1 MTAINASRERGW
13 VVNEPKTASGD
24 RSGRRFLVKAASN
37 SPREGQGVAGSSLKL
52 EKIFEVD
59 EVSAKG
65 VAAGKAWFVAE
76 AGDALAENPWDAAH
90 ALGRGGF
97 GVAAQGIDLVEPDIE
112 QPIWP
117 RSLNGPAEMPAA
129 TDPCFLNPQD
139 RRLPRGAGYGWHLGD
154 DYSQLASAR
163 DRLKA
168 TRGKVV
174 IAHLDTGYDPTHRVR
189 PTDLDLS
196 RQRNFTGEG
205 ALNDAQ
211 DRAVQSQFTN
221 RGHGHATL
229 GLLAGSYSD
238 AVMAAEPVSEGP
250 LGGAPMATIIPIR
263 VADAV
268 ALFWT
273 SAIAKGIA
281 YAADQKADVLSLS
294 MGGVASFAWADAV
307 NRAYEQGM
315 VLVAAAGN
323 NYAHLPTRHI
333 VHPARF
339 QRVIAACGL
348 MADHRPYDN
357 RQPDIMQGN
366 FGPHSKMATAMAGFT
381 PNVPWP
387 KFGCPEAVGLH
398 GSGTSSATP
407 QIAAA
412 AALWILKHRK
422 MLEAYPEPWM
432 RGEAVRQA
440 LFEAARIPETVMS
453 AEEGREKLGQGMIQ
467 ALAALEIEPAAAD
480 QLRRPPRDTALFAA
494 FRVLT
499 GLGLVGASPRA
510 SMLALEM
517 TQLSQTGAG
526 IEAVTT
532 DPDAP
537 DERLSDTDR
546 RRYVEALL
554 DDRRLSRTLRE
565 FLDPRTMRHDQGGGD
580 GGGRGS
586 KAVRA
591 PEQPGPVQR
600 RIVRTPPAER
610 KLRIFA
616 SDPSF
621 AGVHETAHLSE
632 VTVSVPWEGALRGQA
647 ALQPGPVGE
656 YLEIVD
662 VDPASGC
669 AYPPVDLNDP
679 YLLATD
685 GHAPSE
691 SNPQFHQQMVYAVAM
706 TTIRNFEQALGRVAL
721 WAPERRMWEGL
732 EGKTVYEDFFVRRL
746 RVYPHALREAN
757 AYYSPRKKAL
767 LFGYFPAEPSTTG
780 STVPGS
786 TVFTCLSHDIIAHEV
801 THALLD
807 GLHRRYQEATNPD
820 MPAFHEAF
828 ADIVA
833 IFQHFSLPNLLE
845 QELQR
850 TAGDLGQGVRL
861 AELARQF
868 GEGIGRSAA
877 LRSAIGDD
885 PSKIDYRNLV
895 EPHDRGAILLAAV
908 FSAFL
913 TIYRSRS
920 ADLRRIAEDSG
931 GALRPG
937 SIHPDLLRRLADEAR
952 KSASHV
958 LRMCI
963 RALDYCPP
971 VDLTFGDYLRAL
983 ITADADL
990 VPDDRLGYRVAFL
1003 EAFRTRGIYP
1013 DDLRTVSTESLRW
1026 QEPTI
1031 PLQGLGEIIAELDLS
1046 WDLEADRARAAS
1058 SRMVNGGKFHDW
1070 LEKRLTPALAAQ
1082 LGLRLDLGPGGKE
1095 AGGGGCAC
1103 ERPESAP
1110 GKLRFEV
1117 HSIRPARRVA
1127 PDGGFLTDLV
1137 VILAQRHCECLGDN
1151 EASGP
1156 GFWQRGGCTLLID
1169 TRRGRERVRYCISKR
1184 IDAPSRIAR
1193 ARAFSATRSEGLRGL
1208 YFGTDLG
1215 EPFAMLHR
1223 GH

>member
-1 MTAINASRERGW
+1 MR
-13 VVNEPKTASGD
+13 
-24 RSGRRFLVKAASN
+24 AASN
-37 SPREGQGVAGSSLKL
+37 TPPESRGIAGTGLTL
-52 EKIFEVD
+52 EKMFEVD
-59 EVSAKG
+59 DGSAKG
-65 VAAGKAWFVAE
+65 MGPGKAWFVAE
-76 AGDALAENPWDAAH
+76 VSDALAENPWDAAH
-90 ALGRGGF
+90 AIGRDGF
-97 GVAAQGIDLVEPDIE
+97 GLNGHGADRIEPDIE

-117 RSLNGPAEMPAA
+117 RGLTGPDEVSAA

-139 RRLPRGAGYGWHLGD
+139 RRLPRGAGYGWHLGE
-154 DYSQLASAR
+154 DYSQLAAAR
-163 DRLKA
+163 ESLSSTSSR
-168 TRGKVV
+168 VV
-174 IAHLDTGYDPTHRVR
+174 VAHLDTGYDPTHHVQPRH
-189 PTDLDLS
+189 LDLA

-205 ALNDAQ
+205 ALHDAQ
-211 DRAVQSQFTN
+211 DRAALSRLTN

-229 GLLAGSYSD
+229 SLLAGTYTGQVVAD
-238 AVMAAEPVSEGP
+238 EPIVAGP
-250 LGGAPMATIIPIR
+250 LGGAPMATVIPIR
-263 VADAV
+263 VANAV

-273 SAIAKGIA
+273 SAVAKGIV
-281 YAADQKADVLSLS
+281 YAADEGADVLSLS

-307 NRAYEQGM
+307 NRAYDQGM

-323 NYAHLPTRHI
+323 NHAHLPTRHI

-339 QRVIAACGL
+339 QRVVAACGL

-381 PNVPWP
+381 PNVPWT
-387 KFGCPEAVGLH
+387 KFGCKQAIGLH
-398 GSGTSSATP
+398 GSGTSAATP

-412 AALWILKHRK
+412 AALWILKHREA
-422 MLEAYPEPWM
+422 LEAYREPWM

-440 LFEAARIPETVMS
+440 LFQAARIPETVMS
-453 AEEGREKLGQGMIQ
+453 VEEGREKLGRGMVQ
-467 ALAALEIEPAAAD
+467 ALSSLDIQPAKAET
-480 QLRRPPRDTALFAA
+480 LVRPRRDTAMFAA

-499 GLGLVGASPRA
+499 GFGLVGDTPRA
-510 SMLALEM
+510 AMLALEM
-517 TQLSQTGAG
+517 TQLSQTGTG
-526 IEAVTT
+526 IEVVTP

-537 DERLSDTDR
+537 DERLSDADR

-554 DDRRLSRTLRE
+554 DDRRLSKTLRA
-565 FLDPRTMRHDQGGGD
+565 FLDPRTLRNDRG
-580 GGGRGS
+580 GGGRGIPP
-586 KAVRA
+586 AVA
-591 PEQPGPVQR
+591 EPQGAVER
-600 RIVRTPPAER
+600 RMVRTPPAER

-616 SDPSF
+616 SDPSL
-621 AGVHETAHLSE
+621 ASVHETAHFSE
-632 VTVSVPWEGALRGQA
+632 VTVSVPWEGALPGQA

-662 VDPASGC
+662 IDPPSGC

-721 WAPERRMWEGL
+721 WAPERRMWEGV
-732 EGKTVYEDFFVRRL
+732 GKKTVYEDFFVRRL

-767 LFGYFPAEPSTTG
+767 LFGYFPAEPSTKG

-833 IFQHFSLPNLLE
+833 IFQHFSLPDLLE

-850 TAGDLGQGVRL
+850 NAGDLGQGNRL

-877 LRSAIGDD
+877 LRNAIDQD
-885 PSKIDYRNLV
+885 PAKSDYRNLE

-908 FSAFL
+908 FAAFL

-931 GALRPG
+931 GVLRPG

-952 KSASHV
+952 KSAAHV

-990 VPDDRLGYRVAFL
+990 VPDDRHGYRVAFL
-1003 EAFRTRGIYP
+1003 EAFRIRGIYP
-1013 DDLRTVSTESLRW
+1013 DDLRTVSTDSLRW

-1031 PLQGLGEIIAELDLS
+1031 PLEGLGEIIAELDLS

-1070 LEKRLTPALAAQ
+1070 LETRLTPALAAQ
-1082 LGLRLDLGPGGKE
+1082 LGLRLDIGPGGKDSPQ
-1095 AGGGGCAC
+1095 GCTC
-1103 ERPESAP
+1103 HRPEPAL

-1117 HSIRPARRVA
+1117 HSIRPARRMA

-1137 VILAQRHCECLGDN
+1137 VILAQRHCECLSEDGS
-1151 EASGP
+1151 SGP

-1193 ARAFSATRSEGLRGL
+1193 AKAFAATRAESLHGL
-1208 YFGTDLG
+1208 YFGGDAG

>member
-1 MTAINASRERGW
+1 MSKPET
-13 VVNEPKTASGD
+13 
-24 RSGRRFLVKAASN
+24 GRRFLVRAASN
-37 SPREGQGVAGSSLKL
+37 APREGLGLSGSGLTL
-52 EKIFEVD
+52 EKIFEIQD
-59 EVSAKG
+59 GSTQG
-65 VAAGKAWFVAE
+65 VAPSKAWFVAE
-76 AGDALAENPWDAAH
+76 ADDPLAENAWDAAH
-90 ALGRGGF
+90 ALGRASF
-97 GVAAQGIDLVEPDIE
+97 GLADGGIDLVEPDIE

-117 RSLNGPAEMPAA
+117 RGFTGTSEMSAA

-154 DYSQLASAR
+154 EYSQLASGR
-163 DRLKA
+163 ERLKA
-168 TRGKVV
+168 ERGRVV
-174 IAHLDTGYDPTHRVR
+174 VAHLDTGYDPTHHVQ
-189 PTDLDLS
+189 PTRLDLD

-205 ALNDAQ
+205 DLNDARDQ
-211 DRAVQSQFTN
+211 AVQSQFTN

-229 GLLAGSYSD
+229 GLLAGSYRGKVVAD
-238 AVMAAEPVSEGP
+238 QPVREGP
-250 LGGAPMATIIPIR
+250 LGGAPMATVIPIR
-263 VADAV
+263 VANAV

-273 SAIAKGIA
+273 SAVAKGIA
-281 YAADQKADVLSLS
+281 YAADQNADVLSLS

-307 NRAYEQGM
+307 NRAYDQGM

-366 FGPHSKMATAMAGFT
+366 YGPHSKMATALAGFT
-381 PNVPWP
+381 PNVPWT
-387 KFGCPEAVGLH
+387 KFGCPEAIGLH

-412 AALWILKHRK
+412 AALWILKYRK
-422 MLEAYPEPWM
+422 ALNAYPEPWM

-440 LFEAARIPETVMS
+440 LFAAARIPQNVMS
-453 AEEGREKLGQGMIQ
+453 EDEGREKLGRGMIQ

-480 QLRRPPRDTALFAA
+480 QLQRPRRDTALFAA

-526 IEAVTT
+526 IEAVTP
-532 DPDAP
+532 DPDTP

-554 DDRRLSRTLRE
+554 DDRRLSKTLRE
-565 FLDPRTMRHDQGGGD
+565 FLDPRTMRNDQGGG
-580 GGGRGS
+580 GGGKSAR
-586 KAVRA
+586 KPAQAA
-591 PEQPGPVQR
+591 PVER

-621 AGVHETAHLSE
+621 ASVHETAHLSE

-662 VDPASGC
+662 VDPPSGC

-721 WAPERRMWEGL
+721 WAPERRMWEGVT
-732 EGKTVYEDFFVRRL
+732 GKTVYEDFFVRRL

-767 LFGYFPAEPSTTG
+767 LFGYFPAAPSTTG

-807 GLHRRYQEATNPD
+807 GLHRRYQEPTNPD

-833 IFQHFSLPNLLE
+833 IFQHFSLPDLLE

-850 TAGDLGQGVRL
+850 TAGDLGQGGRL

-877 LRSAIGDD
+877 LRSAIGED
-885 PSKIDYRNLV
+885 PSKVDYRNLD

-931 GALRPG
+931 SVLRPG
-937 SIHPDLLRRLADEAR
+937 SMHSDLLRRLADEAR

-990 VPDDRLGYRVAFL
+990 VPDDTFGYRVAFL

-1031 PLQGLGEIIAELDLS
+1031 PLEGLGEIISELDLS

-1070 LEKRLTPALAAQ
+1070 LETRLTPALAAQ
-1082 LGLRLDLGPGGKE
+1082 LGLRLDLGPGGSE
-1095 AGGGGCAC
+1095 ATGGCTC
-1103 ERPESAP
+1103 VRPEPTA

-1127 PDGGFLTDLV
+1127 PDGSFLTDLV
-1137 VILAQRHCECLGDN
+1137 VILAQRHCECFG
-1151 EASGP
+1151 EEEKSGP

-1184 IDAPSRIAR
+1184 IDAPSRISR
-1193 ARAFSATRSEGLRGL
+1193 AKGFAATQSEGLRGL